1 MYICINIYIYVYRSI
16 YRLIPP
22 FFFISRICMMH
33 VSPTAS
39 TKAGG
44 TDLKA
49 TQSYPGL
56 SLIRLFRGWIYTIH
70 VYKKASCNSICPSF
84 VGIDIQLLCFQWP

>member
-56 SLIRLFRGWIYTIH
+56 MGLKVPFPY
-70 VYKKASCNSICPSF
+70 PSF
-84 VGIDIQLLCFQWP
+84 PRVDLHNPCI

>member
-1 MYICINIYIYVYRSI
+1 MYIYTYTYVYMYQYIYIYVYRSI

-56 SLIRLFRGWIYTIH
+56 MGLKVPFPY
-70 VYKKASCNSICPSF
+70 PSF
-84 VGIDIQLLCFQWP
+84 PRVDLHNPCI

>member
-1 MYICINIYIYVYRSI
+1 
-16 YRLIPP
+16 
-22 FFFISRICMMH
+22 MMH

-56 SLIRLFRGWIYTIH
+56 MGLKVPFPY
-70 VYKKASCNSICPSF
+70 PSF
-84 VGIDIQLLCFQWP
+84 PRVDLHNLCI